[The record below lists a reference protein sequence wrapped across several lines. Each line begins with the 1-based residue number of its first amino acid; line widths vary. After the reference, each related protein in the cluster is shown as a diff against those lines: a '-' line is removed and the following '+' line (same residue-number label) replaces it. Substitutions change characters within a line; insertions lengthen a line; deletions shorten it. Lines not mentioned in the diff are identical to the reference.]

1 MSEITNIALPILAGV
16 IAGVSWSMLGLWSK
30 YRSGGGKSIDTDKL
44 KKNLLVGAGTGF
56 ASYIYAIATNASI
69 PMVDSFAGFVAAAGA
84 YFTLVVV
91 VDKLLIAKEDIL
103 DDEDE

>member
-1 MSEITNIALPILAGV
+1 MSEITSIGLPILAGLV
-16 IAGVSWSMLGLWSK
+16 AGITWSMLGLWSK
-30 YRSGGGKSIDTDKL
+30 YRSNGDKSIDYSKM

-69 PMVDSFAGFVAAAGA
+69 PIIGDFAGFVAAAGA

-91 VDKLLIAKEDIL
+91 VDKLLIAREDI
-103 DDEDE
+103 DDE